1 MARPIGQA
9 GSFWPGA
16 QPGLSGGG
24 HAHADHD
31 ARERLIDAAGP
42 LFAAKGFDG
51 ATVREIVEAAG
62 ANVAAIN
69 YHFRDKRGLYNAVL
83 TEGYERLLRASGTA
97 IPAPEAIPTSLTRS
111 QAHQILRAFIA
122 AMLERALGNREP
134 DWLFEIMMREMI
146 EPTEALD
153 QMVARFIRPQ
163 HELNCIAIGSLL
175 GREPKDP
182 AVLRC
187 AYSIVAQI
195 LLYKHCPAVIE
206 RLTPIDLATPAGRAA
221 LAEHICA
228 FSLAGIDAVAS
239 SKRSS
244 STSLSAG
251 AQSPLPGAHP

>member
-1 MARPIGQA
+1 MARPVGQA
-9 GSFWPGA
+9 ANFWPG
-16 QPGLSGGG
+16 GLPQGQSHG
-24 HAHADHD
+24 DHD

-62 ANVAAIN
+62 ANIAAIN

-83 TEGYERLLRASGTA
+83 TDGYERMLHATGTA
-97 IPAPEAIPTSLTRS
+97 IPALPSSTGPLTRS
-111 QAHQILRAFIA
+111 QSHQILRTFIA

-153 QMVARFIRPQ
+153 QMVARFIKPQ

-195 LLYKHCPAVIE
+195 LVYKHCPAVIE
-206 RLTPIDLATPAGRAA
+206 RLTPIDRTSPAGREA

-228 FSLAGIDAVAS
+228 FSLAGIDAVAAS
-239 SKRSS
+239 RPSS
-244 STSLSAG
+244 SSAS
-251 AQSPLPGAHP
+251 APSPFPGAHP